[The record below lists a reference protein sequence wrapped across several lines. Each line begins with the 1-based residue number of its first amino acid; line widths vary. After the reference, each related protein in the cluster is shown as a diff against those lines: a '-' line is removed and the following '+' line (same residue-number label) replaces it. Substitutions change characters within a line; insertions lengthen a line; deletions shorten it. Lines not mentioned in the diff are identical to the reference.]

1 MKKLL
6 IAFIVISSSCNYKS
20 HGKIDNA
27 HIEALAKDF
36 MKTSVIP
43 KMKDPKPYEIVDA
56 KVVEKTVADQINDY
70 KFTYDRLS
78 FNAEDSMENK
88 RRLDSIKEISL
99 HPDSVISITVNVGY
113 KTKYKRGNIVTDS
126 IKLGY
131 NPEKD
136 KITFWPF

>member
-6 IAFIVISSSCNYKS
+6 VAFIFISSCSYKS
-20 HGKIDNA
+20 NNKIDNA
-27 HIEALAKDF
+27 HIESLAKDF
-36 MKTSVIP
+36 MKTTVIP

-56 KVVEKTVADQINDY
+56 KVVEKTVADKINDY
-70 KFTYDRLS
+70 QFTYDHLS
-78 FNAEDSMENK
+78 FNHEDSIENK
-88 RRLDSIKEISL
+88 RRLDSIKDASI
-99 HPDSVISITVNVGY
+99 HIDSVISITVNVGY
-113 KTKYKRGNIVTDS
+113 KTKYKRGDIVTDS

>member
-6 IAFIVISSSCNYKS
+6 IAFIFISSCNNKS
-20 HGKIDNA
+20 NNNIDHA

-36 MKTSVIP
+36 METTVIP
-43 KMKDPKPYEIVDA
+43 KMKDPKPYEIVEA
-56 KVVEKTVADQINDY
+56 KVVEKRVADKINDY
-70 KFTYDRLS
+70 QFTYDHLS
-78 FNAEDSMENK
+78 FNALDSIENK
-88 RRLDSIKEISL
+88 KSLDSIKRVSL

-113 KTKYKRGNIVTDS
+113 KTKYQRGDIVMDS

-131 NPEKD
+131 DREKD

>member
-6 IAFIVISSSCNYKS
+6 IAFIFISSCNYKS
-20 HGKIDNA
+20 NNNIDHA
-27 HIEALAKDF
+27 HIEDLAKDF
-36 MKTSVIP
+36 MKTTVIP

-56 KVVEKTVADQINDY
+56 KVVEKTVADKINDY
-70 KFTYDRLS
+70 RFTYDHLS
-78 FNAEDSMENK
+78 FNAEDSIENK
-88 RRLDSIKEISL
+88 RRLDSIKEVSI

-113 KTKYKRGNIVTDS
+113 KTKYKRGDIVTDS

>member
-6 IAFIVISSSCNYKS
+6 IAFIFISSCSNKS
-20 HGKIDNA
+20 NHNIDYA
-27 HIEALAKDF
+27 HIEDLAKDF
-36 MKTSVIP
+36 MKTTVIP

-56 KVVEKTVADQINDY
+56 KVVEKTVADKINDY
-70 KFTYDRLS
+70 RFTYDHLS
-78 FNAEDSMENK
+78 FNAEDSVENK
-88 RRLDSIKEISL
+88 RRLDSIKEVSI

-113 KTKYKRGNIVTDS
+113 KTKYKRGDIVTDS

>member
-6 IAFIVISSSCNYKS
+6 IALIFISSCSNKS
-20 HGKIDNA
+20 NNNIDHA
-27 HIEALAKDF
+27 HIEDLAKDF
-36 MKTSVIP
+36 MKTTVIP

-56 KVVEKTVADQINDY
+56 KVVEKTVADKINDY
-70 KFTYDRLS
+70 RFTYDHLS
-78 FNAEDSMENK
+78 FNAEDSIENK
-88 RRLDSIKEISL
+88 RRLDSIKEVSIY
-99 HPDSVISITVNVGY
+99 PDSVISITVNVGY
-113 KTKYKRGNIVTDS
+113 KTKYKRGDIVTDS

>member
-1 MKKLL
+1 MKNLL
-6 IAFIVISSSCNYKS
+6 AVFIFISSCSYKS
-20 HGKIDNA
+20 TNKIDNA
-27 HIEALAKDF
+27 HIESLAKDF
-36 MKTSVIP
+36 MKTTVIP

-56 KVVEKTVADQINDY
+56 KVVEKTVADKINDY
-70 KFTYDRLS
+70 QFTYDHLS

-88 RRLDSIKEISL
+88 RRLDSIKEVSIHL
-99 HPDSVISITVNVGY
+99 DSVISITVNVGY
-113 KTKYKRGNIVTDS
+113 KTKYKRGDIVTDS